1 MSNVAELARVRDR
14 LAKTAKQ
21 AHLTDDLSFLLSMFR
36 LANTRCGQLVR
47 RHEKVQPRRKLTL
60 DRYHQRQA
68 LRFFFIAIFILLG
81 LGVVPGH
88 AVTPGEMLS
97 DPALEARARVLSQD
111 LRCVVCQNQSIDDS
125 NAPLAHDLR
134 VLLRERLTAGDSDR
148 QAVDYIVARYG
159 NFVLLKPPMQLNTL
173 PLWAGPV
180 LFLLFALISFSR
192 YLRRR
197 AVIQPIGEA
206 PQLSA
211 SEQARLDA
219 LLNRR
224 GSK

>member
-1 MSNVAELARVRDR
+1 MSNVVELGKVRER
-14 LAKTAKQ
+14 KAKIAKQ
-21 AHLTDDLSFLLSMFR
+21 AHPADDLPFLLAMFR
-36 LANTRCGQLVR
+36 PANARCRQLAR
-47 RHEKVQPRRKLTL
+47 RYEKVKSRGKLTL
-60 DRYHQRQA
+60 DWDHKSQA
-68 LRFFFIAIFILLG
+68 LHFFFIAMFILIG
-81 LGVVPGH
+81 LGVAPGH
-88 AVTPGEMLS
+88 AVTPDEMLS
-97 DPALEARARVLSQD
+97 DPALEARARVLSQE

-180 LFLLFALISFSR
+180 MFLLLALISFSR

-197 AVIQPIGEA
+197 AVIQPIVEA

-219 LLNRR
+219 LLNER

>member
-14 LAKTAKQ
+14 QAKIAKQ
-21 AHLTDDLSFLLSMFR
+21 AHPTDDLSFLLSMFG

-47 RHEKVQPRRKLTL
+47 RHEEIQRRRKLTL
-60 DRYHQRQA
+60 DRYHQNQA
-68 LRFFFIAIFILLG
+68 LHFFFIAMFILLG
-81 LGVVPGH
+81 LGVAPGH

-97 DPALEARARVLSQD
+97 DPALEGRARVLSQD

-219 LLNRR
+219 LLNKR

>member
-1 MSNVAELARVRDR
+1 MSKLVELAKVRDR
-14 LAKTAKQ
+14 QAKIAKQ
-21 AHLTDDLSFLLSMFR
+21 SHPADDLSYLHEMFR
-36 LANTRCGQLVR
+36 LANTRYGQLVR
-47 RHEKVQPRRKLTL
+47 RDEKVQPPRKLTV
-60 DRYHQRQA
+60 DRDHKGQA
-68 LRFFFIAIFILLG
+68 LHFFFIAMFILLG
-81 LGVVPGH
+81 LGVAPGH
-88 AVTPGEMLS
+88 AVTPDEILS
-97 DPALEARARVLSQD
+97 DPALETRARVLSQD

-134 VLLRERLTAGDSDR
+134 ILLRERLTAGDSDR

-180 LFLLFALISFSR
+180 VFLLLALISFSR

-197 AVIQPIGEA
+197 AVSQPVVEA
-206 PQLSA
+206 PRLSA
-211 SEQARLDA
+211 SEQARLDT
-219 LLNRR
+219 LLNER